1 LWQFLDTFTK
11 LQKATIRIIMS
22 VRPYAHEIAWLL
34 LDGL

>member
-1 LWQFLDTFTK
+1 
-11 LQKATIRIIMS
+11 MS